1 VFWLK
6 PPFLNSTFIFSVDRD
21 DIFIIGCCMYRG
33 TGTVDYDLD
42 LYDSSNEKN
51 PKKLA
56 SISKGV
62 FTLND
67 CVENIAQLKFERAI
81 PIKANV
87 KYGLK
92 WTTRSTIVFYGESG
106 KPSVLGSDGT
116 TFNFS
121 NYPNGHTT
129 GTWGQIPQMLYC
141 KTEKLQPTPYTFNA
155 EQCGTNVLSTPV
167 KLETTDGRIFF
178 LVGRKQCDTIRF
190 WIYIIGSSME
200 AKHYS
205 YNLSITN
212 NCGDGEQIDKGKLY
226 LEN

>member
-1 VFWLK
+1 
-6 PPFLNSTFIFSVDRD
+6 
-21 DIFIIGCCMYRG
+21 MYRG
-33 TGTVDYDLD
+33 TGTVGYDLD
-42 LYDSSNEKN
+42 LYDFSNEKN
-51 PKKLA
+51 PEKLTG
-56 SISKGV
+56 ISKGV

-87 KYGLK
+87 KYGLN
-92 WTTRSTIVFYGESG
+92 WTTRSTIVFYGGAKTG
-106 KPSVLGSDGT
+106 KLSVLSPDGT

-121 NYPNGHTT
+121 TCNHFHPTNPNGRTT
-129 GTWGQIPQMLYC
+129 ESWGQFPQMLYC
-141 KTEKLQPTPYTFNA
+141 KTEKLQPTPSTFNA

>member
-1 VFWLK
+1 
-6 PPFLNSTFIFSVDRD
+6 
-21 DIFIIGCCMYRG
+21 MYRG

-42 LYDSSNEKN
+42 LYDFSNENN
-51 PKKLA
+51 PEKLA

-106 KPSVLGSDGT
+106 KPSVLGPDET

-121 NYPNGHTT
+121 TCNHFPPNYTSGTRGHF
-129 GTWGQIPQMLYC
+129 PQMLYC

-212 NCGDGEQIDKGKLY
+212 NSGDEEQIFKGKLY